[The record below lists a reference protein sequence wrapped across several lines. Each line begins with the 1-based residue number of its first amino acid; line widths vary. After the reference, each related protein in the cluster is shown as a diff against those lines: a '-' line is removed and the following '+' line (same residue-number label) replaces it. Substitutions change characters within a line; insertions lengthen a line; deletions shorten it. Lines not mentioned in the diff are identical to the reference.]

1 MKTNESGR
9 SMIEMLGV
17 LAIIGVLSIGGIA
30 GYSKAMGKH
39 RVNKT
44 IDQITQIVSST
55 RSLFYGH
62 KSYAALDDSTADL
75 VKKGHLFPDELGT
88 GTGTNPFGGNVTIK
102 STKKTS
108 TDSKN
113 KAFSITYT
121 LIPEEACIDL
131 ITQDWGS
138 GARSGFVSIKVG
150 SKTFESSPVSL
161 INATDNAAC
170 NGQNNTITWS
180 FY

>member
-39 RVNKT
+39 RVNKC

-55 RSLFYGH
+55 RALFYGH
-62 KSYAALDDSTADL
+62 KNYAALDDSTANL
-75 VKKGHLFPDELGT
+75 VEKAHLFPDELGT
-88 GTGTNPFGGNVTIK
+88 GTGTNPFGGNVVIK
-102 STKKTS
+102 AAKKNSSDTKK
-108 TDSKN
+108 
-113 KAFSITYT
+113 KAFSLTYT
-121 LIPEEACIDL
+121 TIPEESCVDL
-131 ITQDWGS
+131 ATQDWGR
-138 GARSGFVSIKVG
+138 GARSGLVSVKVN
-150 SKTFESSPVSL
+150 STEVE
-161 INATDNAAC
+161 NASITTATTSC
-170 NGQNNTITWS
+170 SGQNNTIEWV

>member
-62 KSYAALDDSTADL
+62 KSYAALNADL
-75 VKKGHLFPDELGT
+75 VKKGLLFPDELGT
-88 GTGTNPFGGNVTIK
+88 GTGTNPFGGDVTIS
-102 STKKTS
+102 STG
-108 TDSKN
+108 SKN
-113 KAFSITYT
+113 KAFSIEYT
-121 LIPEEACIDL
+121 QIPEEACIDL

-138 GARSGFVSIKVG
+138 GARSGFVSIEVG
-150 SKTFESSPVSL
+150 NSTFTSSPVSL
-161 INATDNAAC
+161 INATSNAAC

>member
-1 MKTNESGR
+1 MKINESGR

-39 RVNKT
+39 RVNKC

-55 RSLFYGH
+55 RALFYGH
-62 KSYAALDDSTADL
+62 KTFAALDDSTADL
-75 VKKGHLFPDELGT
+75 VNKAHLFPDELGN

-102 STKKTS
+102 SAAKNSSDTKK
-108 TDSKN
+108 
-113 KAFSITYT
+113 KAFAVTYT
-121 LIPEEACIDL
+121 AIPEESCIDL
-131 ITQDWGS
+131 ATQDWGKGS
-138 GARSGFVSIKVG
+138 RSGLVSVKVNN
-150 SKTFESSPVSL
+150 TAVVDAN
-161 INATDNAAC
+161 IATAVAKC
-170 NGQNNTITWS
+170 SGQNNTIEWT

>member
-1 MKTNESGR
+1 MKINESGR

-17 LAIIGVLSIGGIA
+17 LAIIGILSIGGIA

-44 IDQITQIVSST
+44 IDQVTQIVSST

-62 KSYAALDDSTADL
+62 KTYAALDDNTADL
-75 VKKGHLFPDELGT
+75 VNKAHLFPDELGD
-88 GTGTNPFGGNVTIK
+88 GTSTNPFGGSVTLK
-102 STKKTS
+102 AADKKNQN
-108 TDSKN
+108 DN

-121 LIPEEACIDL
+121 SVPEESCVDL
-131 ITQDWGS
+131 SIQDWGK
-138 GARSGFVSIKVG
+138 GPRSGLVKVKVKSG
-150 SKTFESSPVSL
+150 GTTTEIDGKVTTAAS
-161 INATDNAAC
+161 AC
-170 NGQNNTITWS
+170 NGQSNEIEWI

>member
-17 LAIIGVLSIGGIA
+17 LAIIGVLSIGGIS

-39 RVNKT
+39 RVNKC

-55 RSLFYGH
+55 RALFYGH
-62 KSYAALDDSTADL
+62 KTYAALDDSTANL
-75 VKKGHLFPDELGT
+75 VEKAHLFPDELET
-88 GTGTNPFGGNVTIK
+88 GTGTNPFGGDVTIK
-102 STKKTS
+102 AAAKSTGDTKK
-108 TDSKN
+108 

-121 LIPEEACIDL
+121 VIPEESCIDL
-131 ITQDWGS
+131 ATQDWGKGS
-138 GARSGFVSIKVG
+138 RSGLVSIKVNNHQI
-150 SKTFESSPVSL
+150 V
-161 INATDNAAC
+161 NADISTATAKC
-170 NGQNNTITWS
+170 NGQSNTIEWV

>member
-62 KSYAALDDSTADL
+62 KSYAALNADL

-88 GTGTNPFGGNVTIK
+88 GTGTNPFGGDVTIS
-102 STKKTS
+102 STG
-108 TDSKN
+108 SKN
-113 KAFSITYT
+113 KAFSIEYT
-121 LIPEEACIDL
+121 QIPEEACIDL

-138 GARSGFVSIKVG
+138 GARSGFVSIEVG
-150 SKTFESSPVSL
+150 NSTFTSSPVSL
-161 INATDNAAC
+161 INATSNAAC